1 MENRALQNYF
11 LLKILYTF
19 FLSICIIFGF
29 HLSVQGET
37 RDWNFDDASQYT
49 VSNPAAIEVNGGV
62 AQTKSSFD
70 SFGWNYRKSLTIDNP
85 NSEQYAYQ
93 VEVKLDSSHSD
104 FWDHVASDGSDILF
118 TDSDGMTF
126 IDFYIYHFDY
136 TLKEA
141 GIWVKVPEI
150 STSAHTIY
158 LYYGNETATDASD
171 IVATFTYDEP
181 KKVGYVVSYMIAAT
195 GLNIISLTNGNT
207 IEVGGTLYKGLKE
220 REKITVNEDL
230 SQSTPISAKGLFH
243 ADGSANG
250 TDMISPVS
258 WASTE
263 FTYYSQ
269 RYTNTF
275 SLLSPWGEATV
286 DIYSNGSSVLEKPI
300 KVDSTGTA
308 VVANITDYQVVRILS
323 DIPILVQHLSTA
335 SQDSGVYYPASEE
348 YLYGIASNYLQIGSG
363 PDGAEVS
370 WINSDGT
377 EGNRSLGSNQGYSQ
391 SGGGSQGAG
400 PAFRVKTLD
409 SLIGVSQLA
418 DSDGTEFTT
427 FLPKK
432 ELGTRFGANN
442 IAQYI
447 AIAAPEPDTE
457 CTVYDST
464 GNIVSTQ
471 MGGSRTD
478 VNKIYFGSTSG
489 YNWEDAGWEC
499 ECSKPV
505 YAYYEKENGGSGEP
519 SDETN
524 LMSYPQMR
532 QFTYP
537 TPTIG
542 DVGVEESLFTSGNPW
557 VSPTSENAQSFSLIS
572 DFLETAQKNGGEIY
586 YQLSNDGGNSWR
598 YWNGTSWSSADP
610 DDYNTADSLQENIT
624 SFPAGGG
631 SFLFKAFLVSDGSV
645 QVKLDNI
652 QIAYL
657 INLQVTDI
665 DPSAGYNDTP
675 TSVEVSGEN
684 FKEGAEV
691 FVNGFLCEVTSVTA
705 NSINAII
712 PTGMIPGIYDV
723 SVENP
728 DGEIATLPDA
738 FLVKDSLDPPD
749 DSLKVTDIDPSSGY
763 NDVPTSVKVS
773 GESFK
778 AGAEVFIDGFL
789 CEVTAVSD
797 DTIDAII
804 PAGITP
810 GIYDVSIKNLDE
822 EIATLPDAFL
832 VIHTLDPPDDNL
844 QVTDIDPSAGYNDTP
859 TSVKVSGESF
869 KAGAEVFING
879 FVCEVTAVSDDTID
893 AFIPAGI
900 TPGIYDVLVK
910 NPDGEI
916 ATLPVAFLV
925 IDASDTPD
933 PDLPPSVEGLYPSN
947 ITSGED
953 TPVVILGENFVEIPE
968 VVIGKGVLSKVEYV
982 NSNTLKVTV
991 PGDIPTGSHDITVI
1005 NPEGLSCLL
1014 EDGLVVMEPNPPVVL
1029 YLLPDSTLSNVAA
1042 DVAIIGSNFEEDSR
1056 VALGHTELTDVT
1068 YISSTTLM
1076 GTVPAGMP
1084 VGVYDVVVTNS
1095 NGHSGRRE
1103 DAFTVIAAQ
1112 PPPPK
1117 NVDLTI
1123 FPKALLGSRWVPLFK
1138 IVLIKCEDITF
1149 TPSSLVSFDSD
1160 DIRIWNQ
1167 WKLGDHK
1174 LLVLLSIKPDPQ
1186 EGTVSISISDVDLGG
1201 EIVAIADEDALNIS
1215 LIKDKK

>member
-1 MENRALQNYF
+1 MKSGDHKVYF
-11 LLKILYTF
+11 LSKVLRTL
-19 FLSICIIFGF
+19 FLSLFIVCGF
-29 HLSVQGET
+29 HLSIQAEI
-37 RDWNFDDASQYT
+37 RDWTFDSDSNYT
-49 VSNPAAIEVNGGV
+49 VSNPASIEVTGGF

-70 SFGWNYRKSLTIDNP
+70 GFGWNYRKALTIGNP
-85 NSEQYAYQ
+85 NSEQDEYQ

-104 FWDHVASDGSDILF
+104 FWAHVASDGSDIRF
-118 TDSDGMTF
+118 TDSDGVTF

-136 TLKEA
+136 TMQEA
-141 GIWVKVPEI
+141 GIWVQVPEI

-171 IVATFTYDEP
+171 IEGTFSYDEP
-181 KKVGYVVSYMIAAT
+181 RTVGYVVSYIIAGT
-195 GLNIISLTNGNT
+195 GLNVISLTDGNT
-207 IEVGGTLYKGLKE
+207 VEVGGSPYPLNE
-220 REKITVNEDL
+220 REGVQIPDADL

-243 ADGSANG
+243 ADGSSNG

-258 WASTE
+258 WAATE

-275 SLLSPWGEATV
+275 SLLSPWGEANV
-286 DIYSNGSSVLEKPI
+286 EIYNGGALKWSGT
-300 KVDSTGTA
+300 VDSTGTVITA
-308 VVANITDYQVVRILS
+308 DITDNQVVRISS
-323 DIPILVQHLSTA
+323 DIPILVQHSSIA
-335 SQDSGVYYPASEE
+335 AQDSGVYYPSSND

-409 SLIGVSQLA
+409 SPIGVSQLA
-418 DSDGTEFTT
+418 DSDGTEFSV

-432 ELGTRFGANN
+432 EMGTRFGANN
-442 IAQYI
+442 IVQYI

-457 CTVYDST
+457 CTVYDSN
-464 GNIVSTQ
+464 GNIVATQ

-505 YAYYEKENGGSGEP
+505 YAYYEKEDGGSGEP

-537 TPTIG
+537 TPTID
-542 DVGVEESLFTSGNPW
+542 DVGAEESPFASDKPW
-557 VSPTSENAQSFSLIS
+557 VALTSENVQSFSSLSSFI
-572 DFLETAQKNGGEIY
+572 ETAQKNGGEIY
-586 YQLSNDGGNSWR
+586 YQLSNDGGSSWR
-598 YWNGTSWSSADP
+598 YWGGTSWDTAGP
-610 DDYNTADSLQENIT
+610 DDYATAELIHENIT
-624 SFPAGGG
+624 SFPTGDGTV
-631 SFLFKAFLVSDGSV
+631 LFKAFLVSDGSA
-645 QVKLDNI
+645 QILLDNI

-657 INLQVTDI
+657 VDLQVTDI
-665 DPSAGYNDTP
+665 DPSSGYNDTP
-675 TSVEVSGEN
+675 TSIEISGEN

-728 DGEIATLPDA
+728 DGEIGTLFDA

-749 DSLKVTDIDPSSGY
+749 DSLKVTGIDPSSGY

-778 AGAEVFIDGFL
+778 AGAEVFI
-789 CEVTAVSD
+789 
-797 DTIDAII
+797 
-804 PAGITP
+804 
-810 GIYDVSIKNLDE
+810 
-822 EIATLPDAFL
+822 
-832 VIHTLDPPDDNL
+832 
-844 QVTDIDPSAGYNDTP
+844 
-859 TSVKVSGESF
+859 
-869 KAGAEVFING
+869 NG
-879 FVCEVTAVSDDTID
+879 FVCEVTAISDDTID

-925 IDASDTPD
+925 IDSSDTPD

-968 VVIGKGVLSKVEYV
+968 VVIGKGVLSEVEYV
-982 NSNTLKVTV
+982 NSYTLKVTI
-991 PGDIPTGSHDITVI
+991 PGNIPTGSHDITVI

-1084 VGVYDVVVTNS
+1084 AGVYDVVVTNS
-1095 NGHSGRRE
+1095 NGRSGRRE

-1112 PPPPK
+1112 PPPS

-1123 FPKALLGSRWVPLFK
+1123 FPKDLLGSRRVSLLK
-1138 IVLIKCEDITF
+1138 IVLIKCKDITF

-1174 LLVLLSIKPDPQ
+1174 LLLLLSIKHDPQ
-1186 EGTVSISISDVDLGG
+1186 EGAVSISISDVDLGG
-1201 EIVAIADEDALNIS
+1201 EIVAVADEDALTIS
-1215 LIKDKK
+1215 LIMNEK